1 MDLTSDLQPGR
12 LEVSGRAPLPEHHRN
27 SLEYILISKDEAV
40 IRKRREELRD
50 SLKEWLLSNGEP
62 DENGN
67 LRYYFDKPVIL
78 EDQEVSGLMAQ
89 RRVSEMI
96 NEDVAFEVA
105 EKYNVLDQVVTEVI
119 TTELDMDMLY
129 VLNQQGVIPDED
141 IDSIFEFTETW
152 ALVKMEG

>member
-1 MDLTSDLQPGR
+1 MDLTTDEYPDT
-12 LEVSGRAPLPEHHRN
+12 LELSGRAPLPEHHRH
-27 SLEYILISKDEAV
+27 SLEYILISKDEAI

-50 SLKEWLLSNGEP
+50 SLKTWLLSNGEP

-67 LRYYFDKPVIL
+67 YRYYFDKPVIL
-78 EDQEVSGLMAQ
+78 DDQEINGLMAQ

-96 NEDVAFEVA
+96 NEDTAFEVA
-105 EKYNVLDQVVTEVI
+105 ERYGVLDQVVTEII

-141 IDSIFEFTETW
+141 IDSIFEFNETF
-152 ALVKMEG
+152 ALVKLEG